1 MKVRVLLVDDEE
13 QFVDV
18 LSQRL
23 MTRDFEVFKA
33 LSGDEAISALEKA
46 DVDVVVLDVMMP
58 GRDGISTLTEIRRIR
73 PLTEVIMLTGNTTVD
88 TAINGM
94 KLGAYDY
101 LLKPTDTGVLVEK
114 LNSAH
119 SRKKEQE
126 ERIRNAEVDRIVKTK
141 GY

>member
-1 MKVRVLLVDDEE
+1 MKIKVLLVDDEE

-23 MTRDFEVFKA
+23 IARDFDVVTA
-33 LSGDEAISALEKA
+33 LSGDEALSILDNA
-46 DVDVVVLDVMMP
+46 DIDVVVLDVMMP

-73 PLTEVIMLTGNTTVD
+73 PLAEVIMLTGNTTVE

-101 LLKPTDTGVLVEK
+101 LLKPTDTAVLIEK
-114 LNSAH
+114 LNKAYF
-119 SRKKEQE
+119 RKKEQE
-126 ERIRNAEVDRIVKTK
+126 ERIRNAEVERIIKTK

>member
-1 MKVRVLLVDDEE
+1 MKIRVLLVDDEE

-23 MTRDFEVFKA
+23 MTRDFEVLKA
-33 LSGDEAISALEKA
+33 FSGDEAISILEKK
-46 DVDVVVLDVMMP
+46 DIDVVVLDVMMP
-58 GRDGISTLTEIRRIR
+58 ARDGISTLTEIRRMR

-101 LLKPTDTGVLVEK
+101 LLKPTDTRILVEK
-114 LNSAH
+114 LTQAYQ
-119 SRKKEQE
+119 RKKDQE
-126 ERIRNAEVDRIVKTK
+126 ERIRNAEVERIVKTR

>member
-1 MKVRVLLVDDEE
+1 MKIRVLLVDDEE

-23 MTRDFEVFKA
+23 MTRDFEVEKA
-33 LSGDEAISALEKA
+33 FSGDEAISILEKT
-46 DVDVVVLDVMMP
+46 DLDVVILDVMMP
-58 GRDGISTLTEIRRIR
+58 GRDGISTLMEIRRIR

-94 KLGAYDY
+94 KQGAYDY
-101 LLKPTDTGVLVEK
+101 LLKPTDTGILVEK
-114 LNSAH
+114 LNQAYQ
-119 SRKKEQE
+119 RKRDQE
-126 ERIRNAEVDRIVKTK
+126 ERIRNAEVERIIKTR

>member
-13 QFVDV
+13 QFVEV

-23 MTRDFEVFKA
+23 MTRNFQVLTA
-33 LSGDEAISALEKA
+33 LSGDEAISMLENT
-46 DVDVVVLDVMMP
+46 DVDVVVLDVMMS
-58 GRDGISTLTEIRRIR
+58 GRDGISTLTEIRRMR

-101 LLKPTDTGVLVEK
+101 LLKPTDTGLLVEK
-114 LNSAH
+114 LNSAY

-126 ERIRNAEVDRIVKTK
+126 ERIRNAEVDRIIKTK

>member
-23 MTRDFEVFKA
+23 MTRDFEVLTA
-33 LSGDEAISALEKA
+33 LSGDEAISTLEKA

-114 LNSAH
+114 LNSAY

-126 ERIRNAEVDRIVKTK
+126 ERIRNAEVDRIVKTR

>member
-23 MTRDFEVFKA
+23 MTRDFEVFTA

-126 ERIRNAEVDRIVKTK
+126 ERIRNAEVDRIVKTE

>member
-13 QFVDV
+13 QFVEV

-23 MTRDFEVFKA
+23 MTRNFQVLTA
-33 LSGDEAISALEKA
+33 LSGDEAISILENVE
-46 DVDVVVLDVMMP
+46 VDVVVLDVMMS
-58 GRDGISTLTEIRRIR
+58 GRDGISTLTEIRRLK

-101 LLKPTDTGVLVEK
+101 LLKPTDTGLLVEK

-119 SRKKEQE
+119 ARKKEQE
-126 ERIRNAEVDRIVKTK
+126 ERIRNAEVDRIIKTK

>member
-1 MKVRVLLVDDEE
+1 MKIRVLLVDDEE

-23 MTRDFEVFKA
+23 MTRDFEVVKA
-33 LSGDEAISALEKA
+33 FSGDEAISVLEKM
-46 DVDVVVLDVMMP
+46 DIDVVVLDVMMP
-58 GRDGISTLTEIRRIR
+58 ARDGISTLTEIRRMR

-101 LLKPTDTGVLVEK
+101 LLKPTDTRILVEK
-114 LNSAH
+114 LTQAYQ
-119 SRKKEQE
+119 RKKDQE
-126 ERIRNAEVDRIVKTK
+126 ERIRNAEVERIVKTR